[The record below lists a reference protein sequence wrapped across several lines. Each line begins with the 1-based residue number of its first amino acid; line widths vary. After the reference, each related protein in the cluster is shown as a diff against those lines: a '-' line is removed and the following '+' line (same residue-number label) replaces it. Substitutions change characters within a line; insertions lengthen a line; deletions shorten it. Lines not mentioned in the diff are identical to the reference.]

1 MSKNTMISI
10 ARVKNFDVSELLK
23 YIVLFLITAIVIVPW
38 MIIVLSSFKTLPEI
52 GQLKPLSLPHTLYL
66 GNYVST
72 FKKAKILLAL
82 ANTYTIASVSVV
94 INVILGAMTSY
105 IITRFDFK
113 GKRIVMALFLIA
125 MVIPFYTIEVARFSL
140 IKDMG
145 LYNTLFAPILIY
157 IGADMMQIF
166 VYKQFIDKV
175 SVSLDESA
183 MIEGASY
190 LTIFLRVIFPLILPA
205 AATLAI
211 IKFVDITNDMYIPYL
226 YIPSDK
232 FRTLSTALMLYAGD
246 RTIDWAS
253 LSACIIWVMIP
264 TLTVYLFFQKYI
276 LAGITAGAVKE

>member
-1 MSKNTMISI
+1 MSYNTKSNAIGI
-10 ARVKNFDVSELLK
+10 KRFHLNQLLK
-23 YIVLFLITAIVIVPW
+23 YVVLIIITMIVIVPL
-38 MIIVLSSFKTLPEI
+38 MIIVLSAFKTLPEI
-52 GQLKPLSLPHTLYL
+52 SQMKPLSLPKKLYL
-66 GNYVST
+66 GNFIET
-72 FKKAKILLAL
+72 FKKAKIILAL
-82 ANTYTIASVSVV
+82 TNTFIIAGISVV
-94 INVILGAMTSY
+94 INVFLGAMTSY
-105 IITRFDFK
+105 IISRFDFK
-113 GKRIVMALFLIA
+113 GKKIVMALFLVA
-125 MVIPFYTIEVARFSL
+125 MIIPFYTIEVARFGL
-140 IKDMG
+140 IRDIH

-166 VYKQFIDKV
+166 VYKQYIDKV

-190 LTIFLRVIFPLILPA
+190 ITIFFKVIFPLVIPA

-232 FRTLSTALMLYAGD
+232 FRTLSTALMLFAGD
-246 RTIDWAS
+246 RSIDWGS
-253 LSACIIWVMIP
+253 ISACIIWVMIP

>member
-1 MSKNTMISI
+1 MSNNTNIF
-10 ARVKNFDVSELLK
+10 ARVKRKFGGYELIK
-23 YIVLFLITAIVIVPW
+23 YVVLSIITAIVIIPW
-38 MIIVLSSFKTLPEI
+38 LIILLSAFKTLPEI
-52 GQLKPLSLPHTLYL
+52 GQLKPLSLPNTLYL
-66 GNYVST
+66 DNFIST
-72 FKKAKILLAL
+72 FEKAKILLAL
-82 ANTYTIASVSVV
+82 ANTYTIASISVI
-94 INVILGAMTSY
+94 INVVLGAMVSY
-105 IITRFDFK
+105 IITRFDFA
-113 GKRIVMALFLIA
+113 GKRLVMSLFLVA

-140 IKDMG
+140 IKDIG

-190 LTIFLRVIFPLILPA
+190 LTIFIKVIFPLIIPA

-253 LSACIIWVMIP
+253 LSACIIWVMMP
-264 TLTVYLFFQKYI
+264 TLVIYLFFQKYI